1 MMFTPDVARD
11 FIVDQVND
19 WLKFEQE
26 Q

>member
-1 MMFTPDVARD
+1 MMFTPDVAQD